1 MSSRKKIE
9 VETEEK
15 EGWESLAE
23 EESGGMFSP
32 SDELEAAL
40 REAAEALD
48 ETGRKK
54 EIAPAESDASPE
66 KSAQP
71 TPGGGD
77 EGTALELKQ
86 TQDRLLRLQA
96 DFENFRRRSTK
107 ERLEVSQYGHQ
118 NLVKDILVTVD
129 NLERAVGHARGSG
142 VEGLENL
149 LQGVEL
155 VHKELLTI
163 LGKHGVVRIEAVGK
177 IFDPA
182 VHEAMAQAPDTSVE
196 PNTVIEEL
204 QKGYQLRDRLLRP
217 ARVIVARAPEV
228 AAPTEADGTDEAGAA
243 DQAEDG

>member
-9 VETEEK
+9 VETDEK

-23 EESGGMFSP
+23 EESSGVLASN
-32 SDELEAAL
+32 DELEAAL

-54 EIAPAESDASPE
+54 DDPPEEAGASPAGE
-66 KSAQP
+66 VPATGTAGAEP
-71 TPGGGD
+71 AGGE
-77 EGTALELKQ
+77 EGLALELKQ

-96 DFENFRRRSTK
+96 DFENFRRRASK

-118 NLVKDILVTVD
+118 NLVKDLLGTVD
-129 NLERAVGHARGSG
+129 NLERAIGHAQGSG
-142 VEGLENL
+142 DTDPESL

-155 VHKELLTI
+155 VQKELLTL
-163 LGKHGVVRIEAVGK
+163 LGTHGVVQIEAAGK

-182 VHEAMAQAPDTSVE
+182 LHEAMAQAADASVE

-204 QKGYQLRDRLLRP
+204 QRGYQLRDRLLRP
-217 ARVIVARAPEV
+217 SRVIVAKALE
-228 AAPTEADGTDEAGAA
+228 EADR
-243 DQAEDG
+243 AEQTGDGGEDS

>member
-9 VETEEK
+9 VETDEK

-23 EESGGMFSP
+23 EESGGMVSP

-48 ETGRKK
+48 DTGRKK
-54 EIAPAESDASPE
+54 EDAPAEAQASSDPSGPPAS
-66 KSAQP
+66 
-71 TPGGGD
+71 GGGE

-118 NLVKDILVTVD
+118 NLVKDLLGTVD
-129 NLERAVGHARGSG
+129 NLERAIGHARGSG
-142 VEGLENL
+142 VADLETL
-149 LQGVEL
+149 LHGVEL
-155 VHKELLTI
+155 VQKELLTI

-182 VHEAMAQAPDTSVE
+182 IHEAMAQAPDGSVE
-196 PNTVIEEL
+196 PNTVVEEL

-217 ARVIVARAPEV
+217 SRVIVARVPA
-228 AAPTEADGTDEAGAA
+228 EAETAGEAGQTG
-243 DQAEDG
+243 DDGEDG

>member
-9 VETEEK
+9 VETDEK

-23 EESGGMFSP
+23 EESGGMVSP

-48 ETGRKK
+48 DTGRKK
-54 EIAPAESDASPE
+54 EDAPAE
-66 KSAQP
+66 AQP
-71 TPGGGD
+71 SSDPSGPPASGGGE

-86 TQDRLLRLQA
+86 TQDRLIRLQA

-118 NLVKDILVTVD
+118 NLVKDLLGTVD
-129 NLERAVGHARGSG
+129 NLERAIGHARGSG
-142 VEGLENL
+142 VADLETL
-149 LQGVEL
+149 LHGVEL
-155 VHKELLTI
+155 VQKELLTI

-182 VHEAMAQAPDTSVE
+182 IHEAMAQAPDGSVE
-196 PNTVIEEL
+196 PNTVVEEL

-217 ARVIVARAPEV
+217 SRVIVARVPA
-228 AAPTEADGTDEAGAA
+228 EAETAGEAGQTG
-243 DQAEDG
+243 DDSEDG